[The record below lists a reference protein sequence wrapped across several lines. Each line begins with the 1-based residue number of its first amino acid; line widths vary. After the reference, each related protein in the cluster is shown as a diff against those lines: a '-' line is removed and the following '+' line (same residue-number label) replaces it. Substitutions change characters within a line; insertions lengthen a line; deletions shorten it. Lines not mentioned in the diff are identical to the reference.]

1 MFWKIYT
8 SLLTTI
14 LLFFLF
20 SCFRFDRVGDKIF
33 RCKWTNTIYLV
44 DGGFVTLE
52 EATQNALKM
61 LKNKDNDQ

>member
-8 SLLTTI
+8 SILTCI

-20 SCFRFDRVGDKIF
+20 SFFRFERVGDKIY
-33 RCKWTNTIYLV
+33 RCRWTNTIYLV

-52 EATQNALKM
+52 ESMQSALKM
-61 LKNKDNDQ
+61 LKNKAPE